1 MAVRTYVPL
10 SSATLQRV
18 ILWGV
23 PSLTLLGLVGVRL
36 WFYRRNKNTAAA
48 ATDSSTATANSSSS
62 DVPAA
67 SSCKC
72 TRPSSPPPIG
82 ERRASAPASTISR
95 QDEKSLYPRKN
106 SQSEEAFQ
114 EKFATPFKV
123 HSSGVGGKQLTSSN
137 LHLPPLESETP
148 LKLSSLAVAENR
160 DHVPTTN
167 GSAIKGDSFSSES
180 ISSESLL
187 SQPCQSPLDITSR
200 PAEIAAHADP
210 RKISNHVS
218 APDDASDVM
227 GQLKPEADEPDASP
241 KDPNSLSATC
251 RKDRVR
257 VVLQI
262 PRSVVGRFIGKQGRN
277 IKSLMQA
284 SNGAHVYV
292 NQKNVPKD
300 TQVVMCTVQG
310 TAVQIK
316 DAMNIIASKY
326 PEIQIPPYSNT
337 VINGEGGLV
346 HHLSPLPSAHFGASS
361 QQTWNPWDVEL
372 LPAIIPLNSFS
383 ATICYLESETE
394 VWLVSC
400 EKAIELDDL
409 HQSMSYVYCYTDF
422 GRVNIKEGDEA
433 MIGRYCAVRVSE
445 IHWLRGRVMRVG
457 DDPGSYEV
465 QLADYGS
472 IVVVPPSAIK
482 ALR

>member
-10 SSATLQRV
+10 SSTTLQRI

-36 WFYRRNKNTAAA
+36 WFYRRSKSSAAAVTGTSNGYNTA
-48 ATDSSTATANSSSS
+48 SI
-62 DVPAA
+62 PAA

-72 TRPSSPPPIG
+72 ARPSSPPPIG
-82 ERRASAPASTISR
+82 ERRASAPASTLSG
-95 QDEKSLYPRKN
+95 QEEKPLHPRKN
-106 SQSEEAFQ
+106 SQSQEAYQ
-114 EKFATPFKV
+114 ERFATPFKV
-123 HSSGVGGKQLTSSN
+123 HSSSLGGKQLTSSN
-137 LHLPPLESETP
+137 LQLPPLESETP
-148 LKLSSLAVAENR
+148 LKLSNLTIAPNSS
-160 DHVPTTN
+160 HVPTTN

-180 ISSESLL
+180 ASSESLL
-187 SQPCQSPLDITSR
+187 SQPCKSHSNAISGP
-200 PAEIAAHADP
+200 PCVAEVTTKHTDP
-210 RKISNHVS
+210 GKVPNHVS
-218 APDDASDVM
+218 AADTLEVTS
-227 GQLKPEADEPDASP
+227 QLKGDGEEPDASP
-241 KDPNSLSATC
+241 RDSNSTLAC

-262 PRSVVGRFIGKQGRN
+262 PRNVVGRFIGKQGRN

-292 NQKNVPKD
+292 NQKNLPKD

-337 VINGEGGLV
+337 IINGEGGLV
-346 HHLSPLPSAHFGASS
+346 HHMSPLPTPHFGASS
-361 QQTWNPWDVEL
+361 QQPWEVEL

-422 GRVNIKEGDEA
+422 GRVNIREGDEA

-445 IHWLRGRVMRVG
+445 IHWLRGRVARVG